1 MLGARIKEL
10 REAKGL
16 KERKHWD
23 EYFNWCVNTVE
34 KFSSAFKKYL

>member
-1 MLGARIKEL
+1 MY
-10 REAKGL
+10 KGNP